1 MRSNPD
7 LQRQA
12 PHLQELAASGDALF
26 DFDVTVPPRRLLC
39 RRARWR
45 HR

>member
-26 DFDVTVPPRRLLC
+26 DFDVTLPERGFL
-39 RRARWR
+39 RARR
-45 HR
+45 RRR